1 MRVVL
6 FVILSSVLSIYS
18 MTNVNAKEREQLH
31 VPSPDWREQ
40 IIYFV
45 MIDRFND
52 GNSSNNN
59 QGVGEYDPAQNSKYS
74 GGDLS
79 GLESKISYIKNLGAT
94 AVWIT
99 PPVAH
104 QWWSTSSNYGGY
116 HGYWAENL
124 MAVDKHFGSL
134 EDYKSLSRA
143 LHAQNMYLVQ
153 DVVVN
158 HMGNYFSYQ
167 NGWNKN
173 NPAANYQLELATK
186 QGKAPSQFPFSQ
198 NNAKDT
204 YQQQL
209 SIYHWTPNII
219 DYQDPNQEHNYQM
232 AGLDDLNT
240 ENPVVR
246 EALRQSYGYWIKE
259 VGVDAF
265 RVDTAFY
272 VPADYFRD
280 FLYSTDPK
288 APGIMTV
295 AKRTGREQF
304 HVFGEGFAID
314 KPFDDTQSQKINSYM
329 KDAKGQPL
337 MPGMLN
343 FPLYGALSD
352 VFARGHATAEL
363 SYRINSMM
371 KTFEQPQLMASF
383 IDNHD
388 VDRYLVNGSS
398 DGLKQS
404 LLAMMT
410 LPGIPVIYYGT
421 EQGLQ
426 EQRASMF
433 KTGFGAMGRDR
444 FNEQTELF
452 QTIKTLSELRKNNK
466 VFTHGTPKL
475 LKDNAAGA
483 GVLAYQMHTDKD
495 NAFIIF
501 NSAEHQVLLDNLD
514 SGLPEGTL
522 LSPLYSIKP
531 WNAAIV
537 VGSNGRLSLSL
548 PARSGL
554 VLRAM
559 GEAAAPEVHTA
570 PTIDANK
577 NRVFSNDFIV
587 TGSAAQPFLLVLD
600 GNLST
605 AIVIQPGANSR
616 WQYTI
621 NTQSMMDA
629 TITHRLVAWQ
639 ANQQIASDS
648 FDFQV
653 EKKWRE
659 LLSVEDP
666 KNDDHGP
673 LGNYQY
679 PDDAGWR
686 DYRQQDIER
695 VSVSSAGNN
704 LKITLKMRSITQLW
718 NPANGFDHVALS
730 GFIEMPGKSMGSTV
744 MPLQNS
750 QMPEDMAWHYR
761 WRSHGW
767 SNAFFSAENASA
779 NTEGS
784 ISSPGVHI
792 SVDKDRHSIEFIVP
806 GKAIG
811 NPASLSGIKLYL
823 STWDYDSN
831 YRELKLKADQQSFG
845 GGKSTDPKIMDDTVV
860 ITLP

>member
-1 MRVVL
+1 MRATL
-6 FVILSSVLSIYS
+6 FVILSSVLSFYS
-18 MTNVNAKEREQLH
+18 MTNVNAKELGQLH

-52 GNSSNNN
+52 GNSANNN
-59 QGVGEYDPAQNSKYS
+59 QGVGEFDNTQNSKYS

-79 GLESKISYIKNLGAT
+79 GLENKINYIKNLGAT

-104 QWWSTSSNYGGY
+104 QWWSNSSNYGGY

-124 MAVDKHFGSL
+124 LAVDKHFGTL

-143 LHAQNMYLVQ
+143 LHAQNMFLVQ

-158 HMGNYFSYQ
+158 HMGNYFSYG

-173 NPAANYQLELATK
+173 NPATDYQPEPSTK

-198 NNAKDT
+198 NNAKDAN
-204 YQQQL
+204 QQQL
-209 SIYHWTPNII
+209 SIYHWTPNIV
-219 DYQDPNQEHNYQM
+219 DYMDPNQEHNNQL

-240 ENPVVR
+240 ENSVVR

-272 VPADYFRD
+272 VPTDYFQD
-280 FLYSTDPK
+280 FLYSTDAK

-295 AKRTGREQF
+295 AKQTGREQF

-314 KPFDDTQSQKINSYM
+314 KAFDDTQSKKINSYI
-329 KDAKGQPL
+329 KDSTGQSL
-337 MPGMLN
+337 LPGMLN
-343 FPLYGALSD
+343 FPLYGTLSD

-371 KTFEQPQLMASF
+371 QTFEQPQLMVSF

-404 LLAMMT
+404 LLAIMT

-426 EQRASMF
+426 VQRGAMF
-433 KTGFGAMGRDR
+433 KTGFGAVGHDR
-444 FNEQTELF
+444 FNEQSELF
-452 QTIKTLSELRKNNK
+452 QSIKALSELRKSHK

-475 LKDNAAGA
+475 LKDNTAGA
-483 GVLAYQMHTDKD
+483 GVLAYKMFTDKD
-495 NAFIIF
+495 SALIIF
-501 NSAEHQVLLDNLD
+501 NSAEHKALLDNLD
-514 SGLPEGTL
+514 TGLPEGTL
-522 LSPLYSIKP
+522 LRPLFSIKP
-531 WNAAIV
+531 WDAAIV
-537 VGSNGRLSLSL
+537 VGSKGRLSLSL

-559 GEAAAPEVHTA
+559 GVVAAPEAHPA

-577 NRVFSNDFIV
+577 NRVFNNDFIV
-587 TGSAAQPFLLVLD
+587 TGTATQPFLLVLD
-600 GNLST
+600 GDLST
-605 AIVIQPGANSR
+605 AKVIQPAANGR

-621 NTQSMMDA
+621 NTQSMMEA
-629 TITHRLVAWQ
+629 TIAHRLVAWQ
-639 ANQQIASDS
+639 ANQQITSAS
-648 FDFQV
+648 FDFHV
-653 EKKWRE
+653 EKQWRE
-659 LLSVEDP
+659 LLTIDDP

-673 LGNYQY
+673 SGTYQY

-695 VSVSSAGNN
+695 VTVASAGNN

-718 NPANGFDHVALS
+718 NPANGFDHVAFS
-730 GFIEMPGKSMGSTV
+730 GFIQLPEKPLGSHIMPQ
-744 MPLQNS
+744 QNS
-750 QMPEDMAWHYR
+750 RLPEAMNWHYR

-811 NPASLSGIKLYL
+811 NPASVSGIKLYL

-831 YRELKLKADQQSFG
+831 YRELKLKADQQSYG
-845 GGKSTDPKIMDDTVV
+845 GGKATGPKIMDDTIV